1 MNRHSGFTLIELLVT
16 LTIAAILAGVGIPAL
31 QNMMMTNRRV
41 AVVNALVADVQH
53 ARSTASSLY
62 QPVVLCASTG
72 AGCAEAGSNWANGW
86 LVFVDENDDG
96 VFDAG
101 EKVLSRAAPRRKV
114 RILSNQASFTF
125 HPNFNRVGA
134 AGTLAVCMNAGPD
147 DDRWIAISTTG
158 RPRLE
163 TVHPGSGAPTC

>member
-101 EKVLSRAAPRRKV
+101 EKVLSRAAPQGADSFQPGELHLPSELQSRR
-114 RILSNQASFTF
+114 
-125 HPNFNRVGA
+125 
-134 AGTLAVCMNAGPD
+134 C
-147 DDRWIAISTTG
+147 G
-158 RPRLE
+158 R
-163 TVHPGSGAPTC
+163 HPGGLHERGPR